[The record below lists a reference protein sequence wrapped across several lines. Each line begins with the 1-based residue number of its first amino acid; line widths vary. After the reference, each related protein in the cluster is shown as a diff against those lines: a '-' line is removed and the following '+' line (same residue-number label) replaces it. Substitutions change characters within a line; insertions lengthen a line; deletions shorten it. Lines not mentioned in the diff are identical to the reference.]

1 MATYKQ
7 RPYSRHVG
15 SGRHSPDIASPKITQ
30 TPVHH
35 PVAHSSLAQTTPS
48 QLQSQ
53 SHSHSHGLSHPDDDI
68 LDNASDHEW
77 TSIRHTISARAK
89 ARQEQYYRN
98 QEQQRAQ
105 EWHFVLGQHQKASAS
120 VSARNITRKIKDIH
134 SSDEYEDPVAS
145 PVASI
150 STHQQDQQTP
160 IRFETDLEG
169 ESSHFG
175 FSDLASDLD
184 GDESEGQGWSHDDD
198 EIASSSSTSIYGANT
213 KHLDQHQQKSFSS
226 PYSNASTTSLSN
238 LAHPSF
244 ALGHNDNPGVGF
256 HLQNKMPFHD
266 GSGYFG
272 AVLSGDSDQG
282 GWESSTSDVSSI
294 FSSYSRK
301 IAKRHSLSPRTR
313 PISSPEFGSVLQN
326 MATLQGQLNHPHLH
340 PYHHHYPHT
349 HQSMMTKDKRS
360 DSNMVSTVA
369 SASLYP
375 STRASKPHR
384 QRFHGQIKL
393 QNCSIYESEMED
405 IEGMVIDIPS
415 RVGWLQIFEQA
426 LNVFNNNQDDL
437 DSLNPIKALAQS
449 PFVDDLD
456 PNAAIGVSK
465 GSTTTP
471 PVPRSDT
478 DDSTDVDGAKER
490 AHIPSPSTDLALLQT
505 PTSPSGSISS
515 TVKSLSSQVQMKHL
529 RQKMSASS
537 LDTLQRLQK
546 RQRSDMAY
554 NSSLLASPHISR
566 DPMHV
571 DFIPTIVDSVSDTT
585 SISSLGRHTPTRS
598 TSTMTGSSYYPSD
611 RDTNVLATVISTL
624 RRFRDHVKSNLLH
637 PEFDQESH
645 YLSGL
650 GFEGDLGMEWAIGT
664 SSSNSTEDA
673 SKGETSPAIVIE
685 DLDTNIND
693 HKSKG
698 RFFGRALPSGFSSGA
713 STPALSTTTRT
724 PSRVSSS
731 TNVRRIGSECGLE
744 SLSLRHEDWSKGRGE
759 RIHRYSHR
767 YDEGR
772 PSLVD

>member
-1 MATYKQ
+1 MYCAPSLAQWAGGHQCPNFFFLLSQTRNSRKWKRGAAIPIHSVTQPASPPSPILQYLAFSFAFSFFLSRLPIFTSFSSPLPHFVHPTLSSFSSSSTPSILPPFLSSILPSILPLSILPFVRLYSRAWFFFVLSIVPSPTSQSVPLCVTHWTFLFFCLNDLNTPLRTFAQTRSYFSRLCFSVSCSLSSSHLLIRHLTLFLIMATYKQ

-213 KHLDQHQQKSFSS
+213 KHLDRHQQKSFSS

-437 DSLNPIKALAQS
+437 DS
-449 PFVDDLD
+449 
-456 PNAAIGVSK
+456 VSV
-465 GSTTTP
+465 TF
-471 PVPRSDT
+471 
-478 DDSTDVDGAKER
+478 
-490 AHIPSPSTDLALLQT
+490 LFYFL
-505 PTSPSGSISS
+505 
-515 TVKSLSSQVQMKHL
+515 VKSSDPCLFGSWY
-529 RQKMSASS
+529 
-537 LDTLQRLQK
+537 TLLPAVFNGTHQ
-546 RQRSDMAY
+546 
-554 NSSLLASPHISR
+554 
-566 DPMHV
+566 
-571 DFIPTIVDSVSDTT
+571 T
-585 SISSLGRHTPTRS
+585 
-598 TSTMTGSSYYPSD
+598 
-611 RDTNVLATVISTL
+611 
-624 RRFRDHVKSNLLH
+624 
-637 PEFDQESH
+637 
-645 YLSGL
+645 YLVPI
-650 GFEGDLGMEWAIGT
+650 GF
-664 SSSNSTEDA
+664 
-673 SKGETSPAIVIE
+673 
-685 DLDTNIND
+685 
-693 HKSKG
+693 
-698 RFFGRALPSGFSSGA
+698 FFC
-713 STPALSTTTRT
+713 
-724 PSRVSSS
+724 
-731 TNVRRIGSECGLE
+731 I
-744 SLSLRHEDWSKGRGE
+744 
-759 RIHRYSHR
+759 
-767 YDEGR
+767 
-772 PSLVD
+772 